1 MLDKAINNYLEWMIS
16 AGYAD
21 STWNHHQRVLARFEQ
36 FVEDEQLLWEDI
48 FIWKTLQAFCSQT
61 RMHYARHAV
70 RGMAR
75 YLFGQG
81 LIKSPIYKEQPL
93 LPEAFE
99 DYIRFYK
106 QTRQAGHRQIYK
118 VRGTLS
124 ALNNYLQEQDIGLED
139 LDVCHM
145 DSFLAKRNANYAPET
160 RIHQRSALRGFL
172 RYLHQER
179 GVLRQDLS
187 SLIQGPPVY
196 AQNSP
201 PKFLTPTQVQKL
213 FQIIDLRHPKGLRTY
228 AMIHLAFS
236 LGLRPKEICQVS
248 LDDIS
253 FSKTEIHI
261 PDRKNTI
268 PAKLPLPCPT
278 IKALAAYIA
287 WDRPKEP
294 GHRTLLCSI
303 KPPYG
308 PLAPLTVSLDISKCF
323 QRAGLKGSAYW
334 LRHTYA
340 QNLLQAEASLFEIK
354 EMLGHDIIKTS
365 KKYLSVHTKLM
376 RKVLFDEDV

>member
-1 MLDKAINNYLEWMIS
+1 MLTKAIDDYLEWMIS

-21 STWNHHQRVLARFEQ
+21 STWSNHQRALACFQQ
-36 FVEDEQLLWEDI
+36 FVADEHLLWEDI
-48 FIWKTLQAFCSQT
+48 FTWKTLQAFRCQV
-61 RMHYARHAV
+61 RMHYAGHAV
-70 RGMAR
+70 RGLAR

-81 LIKSPIYKEQPL
+81 LIKSPIYKEPPP
-93 LPEAFE
+93 LPETFE

-106 QTRQAGHRQIYK
+106 QTQQVGYTHIYR

-124 ALNNYLQEQDIGLED
+124 ALNDYLQDQGIALKD
-139 LDVCHM
+139 LDVFHM

-160 RIHQRSALRGFL
+160 RINQRSVLRGFL

-179 GVLRQDLS
+179 GILKQDLS

-196 AQNSP
+196 AQSSP
-201 PKFLTPTQVQKL
+201 PKFLLPKQIQEL
-213 FQIIDLRHPKGLRTY
+213 FQSIDVRHPKGLRTY
-228 AMIHLAFS
+228 AMIHLVFS
-236 LGLRPKEICQVS
+236 LGLRPKEVCQVS
-248 LDDIS
+248 LDNIS
-253 FSKTEIHI
+253 FPKKEIYV
-261 PDRKNTI
+261 PDRKNDI
-268 PAKLPLPCPT
+268 PALLPLPRPA

-287 WDRPKEP
+287 WDRPKNP
-294 GHRTLLCSI
+294 GHRVLLCST

-308 PLAPLTVSLDISKCF
+308 PLASITVSLDISTCF
-323 QRAGLKGSAYW
+323 QKAGVKGTAYW

-340 QNLLQAEASLFEIK
+340 QNLLQAGASIFEIK

-376 RKVLFDEDV
+376 REVLFDEEV

>member
-21 STWNHHQRVLARFEQ
+21 STWNHYQRVLARFEQ
-36 FVEDEQLLWEDI
+36 YVEDEQLLWEDI
-48 FIWKTLQAFCSQT
+48 FTWKTLQAFCSQVK
-61 RMHYARHAV
+61 MHHTGHAV
-70 RGMAR
+70 RGLAR

-81 LIKSPIYKEQPL
+81 LIKSPIYKEQPP

-99 DYIRFYK
+99 EYIRFYK
-106 QTRQAGHRQIYK
+106 QTRQVRHTQMNR

-124 ALNNYLQEQDIGLED
+124 ALNDYLQGQGIGLKD
-139 LDVCHM
+139 LDVFHM
-145 DSFLAKRNANYAPET
+145 DSFLAKRNASYAPET
-160 RIHQRSALRGFL
+160 RINQRSVLRGFL

-179 GVLRQDLS
+179 GILRQDLS

-196 AQNSP
+196 AQSSP
-201 PKFLTPTQVQKL
+201 PKFLTPTQIQEL
-213 FQIIDLRHPKGLRTY
+213 FQSIDVRHPKGLRTY

-236 LGLRPKEICQVS
+236 LGLRPKEVSRVS

-253 FSKTEIHI
+253 FPKKEIYL
-261 PDRKNTI
+261 PERKNDI
-268 PAKLPLPCPT
+268 PAILPLPRPT

-294 GHRTLLCSI
+294 GHRTLLCST

-308 PLAPLTVSLDISKCF
+308 PLAPMTVSQDIRGCF
-323 QRAGLKGSAYW
+323 QKAGLKGSAYW

-340 QNLLQAEASLFEIK
+340 QNLLQSEASIFEIK